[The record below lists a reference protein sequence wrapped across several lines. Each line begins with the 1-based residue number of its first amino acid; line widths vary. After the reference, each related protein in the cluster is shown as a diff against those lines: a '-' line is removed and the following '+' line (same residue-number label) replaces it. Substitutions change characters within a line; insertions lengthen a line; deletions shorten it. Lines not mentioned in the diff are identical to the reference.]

1 MAKKKKVVICRNC
14 KAPMTQGGDVC
25 QSCGA
30 KNKKPFHK
38 KWWFWVIIVLV
49 LIAGVSGGD
58 DEKEMEKKVQE
69 EVQKEDTQEPQV
81 EVKVEED
88 EANQE
93 VKEEADPA
101 TSSSETAE
109 AAYKRILDEYTI
121 KIKEATPGLIQE
133 YKKEAPN
140 NTGGLEGLAEL
151 SNAKVA
157 KLAEINNDG
166 VGEMASVML
175 KKGSGSYEDYEEWA
189 GKLMEVYMDE
199 AGKIMEEYMNSAM

>member
-1 MAKKKKVVICRNC
+1 MAKNKKVVICRNC
-14 KAPMTQGGDVC
+14 KVPMTQGGDVC

-30 KNKKPFHK
+30 KNKKPLHK

-49 LIAGVSGGD
+49 IIAAFSGGD
-58 DEKEMEKKVQE
+58 DEKETAKKVQE
-69 EVQKEDTQEPQV
+69 EVQKDNTQELQV
-81 EVKVEED
+81 EVQVEDD

-93 VKEEADPA
+93 VNHEADPA

-109 AAYKRILDEYTI
+109 DIYKRILDEYTI

-133 YKKEAPN
+133 YKEEAAN
-140 NTGGLEGLAEL
+140 NTDGLEGLAEL
-151 SNAKVA
+151 SNAKVG

-166 VGEMASVML
+166 VSEMASVML

-189 GKLMEVYMDE
+189 AKLMEVYMDE

>member
-1 MAKKKKVVICRNC
+1 MTKNKKVLICRNC
-14 KAPMTQGGDVC
+14 KAPMSQGGDVC

-49 LIAGVSGGD
+49 VIAALGGGD
-58 DEKEMEKKVQE
+58 DEKEGPRKV
-69 EVQKEDTQEPQV
+69 QEPQV
-81 EVKVEED
+81 EVQVEED

-93 VKEEADPA
+93 ADLDS
-101 TSSSETAE
+101 SSSETAE
-109 AAYKRILDEYTI
+109 DAYKRILDEYTI

-133 YKKEAPN
+133 YKEEAAN
-140 NTGGLEGLAEL
+140 NADGLEGLAEL
-151 SNAKVA
+151 SNAKVG

-166 VGEMASVML
+166 VSEMASVML